1 MKDKKEDSLRK
12 KAKSNLD
19 PKGWEALLEGVPRV
33 DEENTQAP
41 PVPESHEQ
49 PPPSKQHILKVTD
62 EKGTSTEQ
70 VTFDD
75 RKPDIETRE
84 QQDVLPQQTPRE
96 KSSLQAMDTP
106 DPLTSAD
113 RTPAVPEAETPA
125 APSQKVSEALSQS
138 EDIAEKKDADL
149 TVSERPESEV
159 DSDGEKKPSRIVT
172 WISKQ
177 HQIQRLVQLYRSL
190 NIREQRIILIG
201 IVFFSS
207 LFIYTL
213 ILDPLF
219 EKNKLLNYQI
229 EKKNQE
235 LSEMILLRSSV
246 VQDQDGMDRIKSV
259 IDQRGQ
265 GFSVFAYLEQLA
277 SRAEMKDKIVYIKPQ
292 RETPVGPF
300 RESLAEIRLDNIDLE
315 DLTRFLYEIDASE
328 DLLYIKNLKMK
339 TSKSGK
345 DQGSLEAT
353 LSVGTLLKKR

>member
-12 KAKSNLD
+12 RAKSNLD

-33 DEENTQAP
+33 DEESTQVLP
-41 PVPESHEQ
+41 EPESQEP

-62 EKGTSTEQ
+62 EEGRSTEQ

-75 RKPDIETRE
+75 RKSDTEIRE
-84 QQDVLPQQTPRE
+84 QQDVQPRQTPRG
-96 KSSLQAMDTP
+96 KPFVQAMDTSA
-106 DPLTSAD
+106 PLKSAGP
-113 RTPAVPEAETPA
+113 TPGAPEAETPA
-125 APSQKVSEALSQS
+125 APSQKVSEMLPQS
-138 EDIAEKKDADL
+138 EDIAEKKDGDL
-149 TVSERPESEV
+149 TEPERPEREV
-159 DSDGEKKPSRIVT
+159 DSAAEKKPSRIAT

-177 HQIQRLVQLYRSL
+177 HQIQRLFHLYRGL

-213 ILDPLF
+213 ILGPLF
-219 EKNKLLNYQI
+219 EKNKLLKYQI

-235 LSEMILLRSSV
+235 LSEMINLRSSV
-246 VQDQDGMDRIKSV
+246 VQDQDGMDRIKAV

-277 SRAEMKDKIVYIKPQ
+277 SRAEMKDKIIYIKPQ

-300 RESLAEIRLDNIDLE
+300 RESLAEIKLDNIDLE

-339 TSKSGK
+339 ASKIGK
-345 DQGSLEAT
+345 EQGSLQAT